1 MVEVEERVI
10 EVDIELTVKSLTGKI
25 GAAGL

>member
-25 GAAGL
+25 VAAGL

>member
-10 EVDIELTVKSLTGKI
+10 EVDTELTVKSLTGKI
-25 GAAGL
+25 VAAGL